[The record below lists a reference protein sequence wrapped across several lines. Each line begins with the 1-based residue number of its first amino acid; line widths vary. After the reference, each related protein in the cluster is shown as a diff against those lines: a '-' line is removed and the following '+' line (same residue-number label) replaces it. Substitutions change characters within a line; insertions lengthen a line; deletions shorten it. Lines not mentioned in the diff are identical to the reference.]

1 MLHNSVVI
9 MSVYTNVCI
18 TEKTEVHNAAKYTM
32 NIRITG
38 DFVDYMIRPC
48 VIKPLTTNIYYNRL
62 VLEMVRK

>member
-1 MLHNSVVI
+1 

-18 TEKTEVHNAAKYTM
+18 TEKTEVHNAAEYTM

-62 VLEMVRK
+62 VLEMVR